1 MRQYDS
7 STAAFYLQK
16 IVKFLRKL
24 LTSNTMQ
31 CIVLCNK
38 GYGDDMDSQ
47 LKKGLLEG
55 CVLATI
61 RDEESYGYK
70 IISQISPYVDIS
82 ESTLYPILK
91 RLEASGAV
99 KVHNRLYN
107 GRLRKYYRITDK
119 GRERLNEFYRDME
132 QLMSIYRFLQN

>member
-1 MRQYDS
+1 M
-7 STAAFYLQK
+7 TN
-16 IVKFLRKL
+16 
-24 LTSNTMQ
+24 NTMQ

-38 GYGDDMDSQ
+38 GYGENMDSQ

-55 CVLATI
+55 CVLATL

-70 IISQISPYVDIS
+70 IIGQISPYLEIS

-99 KVHNRLYN
+99 SVHNRLYN
-107 GRLRKYYRITDK
+107 GRLRKYYRITSV
-119 GRERLNEFYRDME
+119 GREKLKEFCKDMD
-132 QLMSIYRFLQN
+132 QLMSIYRFLQD

>member
-1 MRQYDS
+1 MH
-7 STAAFYLQK
+7 
-16 IVKFLRKL
+16 
-24 LTSNTMQ
+24 

-55 CVLATI
+55 CVLAAI
-61 RDEESYGYK
+61 KDEESYGYK
-70 IISQISPYVDIS
+70 IIGQISPYVEIT

-91 RLEASGAV
+91 RLESSGLV
-99 KVHNRLYN
+99 SVHNKLYN

-119 GRERLNEFYRDME
+119 GRQRLQEFCRDME
-132 QLMSIYRFLQN
+132 QMQSIYHYLKKGGI